1 LEELSREE
9 LLARVR
15 SQDARL
21 QEQDAQLREQAV
33 RLEEQDTRL
42 REQAVRL
49 EEQDARLEEQDR
61 LLREVRVELERL
73 RRQVSRNSKNSS
85 LPPSSDDMPGKA
97 PPAQE
102 DRRGRP
108 SGRKRGKQPG
118 AKGSGLSRVA
128 DPDEVEDAYP
138 GRCGGCG
145 QALAAGLAE
154 LVGYLALQQ
163 VDVPLVTAAVTE
175 FRLHRVLCGC
185 GHVTEAPRP
194 AGLADAPI
202 SYGPNIQ
209 TFAVYLL
216 VFHAVPV
223 ERVCQLVADLTGAKP
238 SPGFVHGMLARTAA
252 LLTGFER
259 LLEALV
265 VASYVVHFD
274 ETTLRCGPRGAKK
287 YVWTAATALYTL
299 YHLGDRSKDTFDDF
313 GVADGFTG
321 TAVHDYY
328 AVYYAKGAFH
338 AGVRHQLCAAHLI
351 RHLNDAAEC
360 HPQAHWPEQALRA
373 LRGLIHAH
381 HRARDAGRT
390 AIPARTRSRLVTELR
405 QAVAVGLAQIPRRPG
420 SKTKQLPARNLLEC
434 LRDRHDDVVAFC
446 FDTRIPPT
454 NNTAESSLRPH
465 KTQQKISG
473 RLQSEKATRDRL
485 RIRGYLATATK
496 HGVDV
501 MRALRDAITGTPWI
515 PPEPMR
521 T

>member
-1 LEELSREE
+1 VPGLEELSREE
-9 LLARVR
+9 LLARAR
-15 SQDARL
+15 NQDA
-21 QEQDAQLREQAV
+21 
-33 RLEEQDTRL
+33 RLEEQDVRL
-42 REQAVRL
+42 RDQAVRLRDQAVRL
-49 EEQDARLEEQDR
+49 EEQDAQ
-61 LLREVRVELERL
+61 LRELRAELERL

-85 LPPSSDDMPGKA
+85 LPPSTDDMLGKA
-97 PPAQE
+97 PPTQDEAKPAK
-102 DRRGRP
+102 P
-108 SGRKRGKQPG
+108 SGRRRGKQPG
-118 AKGSGLSRVA
+118 AKGSGLARSE
-128 DPDEVEDAYP
+128 DPDEVKDAYP
-138 GRCGGCG
+138 DTCGGCG
-145 QALAAGLAE
+145 QALAAGLRE

-163 VDVPLVTAAVTE
+163 IDVPLVTAAVTE
-175 FRLHRVLCGC
+175 FRMHRVRCGC

-209 TFAVYLL
+209 TIAVYLL

-223 ERVCQLVADLTGAKP
+223 ERVCQLIADLTGARP

-259 LLEALV
+259 LVKSLIV
-265 VASYVVHFD
+265 VCHVVHFD
-274 ETTLRCGPRGAKK
+274 ETTLRCGPKGVKK

-299 YHLGDRSKDTFDDF
+299 YHLGDRSKGTFEEF

-321 TAVHDYY
+321 IAVHDYY
-328 AVYYAKGAFH
+328 TVYYAKGAFQ
-338 AGVRHQLCAAHLI
+338 AGVRHQLCVAHII
-351 RHLNDAAEC
+351 RHLTDAAEC
-360 HPQAHWPEQALRA
+360 HPDAYWPAQALRA

-381 HRARDAGRT
+381 HQARDAGLP
-390 AIPARTRSRLVTELR
+390 AVPARTRQRLLTELR
-405 QAVAVGLAQIPRRPG
+405 QAVAVGLSQIPRRPG
-420 SKTKQLPARNLLEC
+420 AKTKQTPARNLLEC

-446 FDTRIPPT
+446 YDTRIPPT
-454 NNTAESSLRPH
+454 NNAAEASLRPQ

-485 RIRGYLATATK
+485 RIRGYIATAAK